1 MSKTTVEPRAEMS
14 LIITVFIKQMKKKM
28 SEVYLQYIYI
38 YIESSKTSRL
48 FEPALL
54 GEALRTDM
62 HIGASMEMY

>member
-14 LIITVFIKQMKKKM
+14 LIITVFIKKKKM
-28 SEVYLQYIYI
+28 SEVYLQYI

>member
-38 YIESSKTSRL
+38 ESSKTSRL